1 MAGTVGTVRLV
12 FDWSQVEPRPGIFEF
27 SALDA
32 EVGAA
37 ARRGIAVMPVLYG
50 VPPWLDGDHAQGP
63 RGRRQLGLWT
73 AFVRR
78 AVRRYGPGGTFWAG
92 RAQPLPVHR
101 WQVWN
106 EPNFPLFWS
115 PHPEPRSYVRLIAAS
130 ARTIRGADPRAVV
143 VAAGLAP
150 VEGGMRPVDFLR
162 RMYAAPGARAAFDV
176 AALHPYSYTPAQLA
190 YQVRRL
196 RAVMRA
202 AGDGGKPLQITEL
215 GIASASTVPTP
226 FAKGRRGQARFLRR
240 AFGLL
245 LAQRQRWR
253 IAGVDWFSWE
263 DGLRP
268 DPSCPFCRHAGLF
281 TRGGTAKPAWHAY
294 RRLVAAAQP
303 APPGRVSSMR

>member
-12 FDWSQVEPRPGIFEF
+12 FDWSQVEPRSGSWDF
-27 SALDA
+27 SVLDL

-37 ARRGIAVMPVLYG
+37 ARQGVAVMPVLYG
-50 VPPWLDGDHAQGP
+50 MPPWLGDDHAQGP
-63 RGRRQLGLWT
+63 SGRRQLGLWS

-78 AVRRYGPGGTFWAG
+78 ASRRYGPGGSFWAS
-92 RAQPLPVHR
+92 RSPARPIRR

-115 PHPEPRSYVRLIAAS
+115 PRPEPGSYARLLGAS
-130 ARTIRGADPRAVV
+130 ARAIRGTDRGAVV
-143 VAAGLAP
+143 VVAGLAP

-162 RMYAAPGARAAFDV
+162 RMYAAPGARASFDV
-176 AALHPYSYTPAQLA
+176 AALHPYSYTLGQLA

-196 RAVMRA
+196 RAVMRT

-215 GIASASTVPTP
+215 GIASASATPTP
-226 FAKGRRGQARFLRR
+226 FARGLRGQARFLRR

-268 DPSCPFCRHAGLF
+268 DSSCPFCQHAGLF
-281 TRGGTAKPAWHAY
+281 TRGGKAKPAWRAY
-294 RRLVAAAQP
+294 RKTVAATQL
-303 APPGRVSSMR
+303 APPGRVNSGR